1 MCKYIRLKMPTISRH
16 LYYFCQILPILFF
29 YYSYSYYSCN
39 NLKWPFLPAIS
50 SANINARALKLGSN
64 TANILN
70 FYIFAFW
77 AAPLGWPRPQGP
89 PKSKTG
95 SFSSFTSICI
105 PEVSLNHRATKLGR
119 NVHLHRLSKISNV
132 FFRTPGRAR
141 SASRN
146 AKTRYWLLLSNYL
159 R

>member
-1 MCKYIRLKMPTISRH
+1 MPTITIGIFIMFVKFS
-16 LYYFCQILPILFF
+16 LSFLLLLLFLQQFAVTIFALLSPPPIF
-29 YYSYSYYSCN
+29 
-39 NLKWPFLPAIS
+39 
-50 SANINARALKLGSN
+50 NARALKLRQLC
-64 TANILN
+64 TAQHIELLY
-70 FYIFAFW
+70 FCQVW

-95 SFSSFTSICI
+95 SLLSFTSICI
-105 PEVSLNHRATKLGR
+105 PEVSLNHRAPKLGR
-119 NVHLHRLSKISNV
+119 NVHLYRLSKISNV
-132 FFRTPGRAR
+132 FFRTPGHAR